1 MLTDTQFKGLT
12 ASLSQS
18 LLRFTKAQEMIVLQ
32 SQGAKT
38 RLETI
43 LFLNFSIA
51 SGANVIVR
59 FAVASV
65 NYSYRNEQTK

>member
-18 LLRFTKAQEMIVLQ
+18 LLRFTK
-32 SQGAKT
+32 SS

>member
-18 LLRFTKAQEMIVLQ
+18 LLRFTK
-32 SQGAKT
+32 SS

-65 NYSYRNEQTK
+65 NYSYRNEKTK

>member
-18 LLRFTKAQEMIVLQ
+18 LLRFTK
-32 SQGAKT
+32 SS

-51 SGANVIVR
+51 SGANAIVR